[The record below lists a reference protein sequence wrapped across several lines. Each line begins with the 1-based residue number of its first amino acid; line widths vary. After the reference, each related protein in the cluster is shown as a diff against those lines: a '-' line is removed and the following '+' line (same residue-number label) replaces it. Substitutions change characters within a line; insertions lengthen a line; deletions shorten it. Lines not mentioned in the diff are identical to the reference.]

1 MHARSQL
8 LSMKKLIKKNMHKP
22 VSNKGTLAVHLNV
35 STTEVLEFF
44 SQPKKGKVWLINH
57 LYDNLLLRRT
67 EN

>member
-1 MHARSQL
+1 
-8 LSMKKLIKKNMHKP
+8 MHKP
-22 VSNKGTLAVHLNV
+22 VSNKGTLTVHLIV
-35 STTEVLEFF
+35 SSTEVLQFF